1 MNGIGQAYSGINNE
15 QHSLILSSLYALIP
29 ILSNPISL
37 TFAPMTTIIIATNR
51 KDSAS
56 GRIGAEIQQRAQAA
70 GKPVQ
75 VWDFNDLPQD
85 IAFSETYGNR
95 SAEFQNAI
103 DTFVAPIQQLVFVV
117 PEYNGSFPGILKL
130 VIDAIPQKV
139 WQDKMAFIVG
149 VSAGAAGNLR
159 GQEHLTGIF
168 HYVKMHTHYFKPKL
182 SAIQDAWDAEG
193 NLQGRFKDQIDQL
206 VALM

>member
-1 MNGIGQAYSGINNE
+1 MLGFNLYSV
-15 QHSLILSSLYALIP
+15 SSLTL
-29 ILSNPISL
+29 
-37 TFAPMTTIIIATNR
+37 APMTTIIIATNR

-56 GRIGAEIQQRAQAA
+56 GRIGLEIQQRAQAA
-70 GKPVQ
+70 GKSVQ
-75 VWDFNDLPQD
+75 VWDFNDLPSD

-95 SAEFQNAI
+95 SDVFQQAI
-103 DTFVAPIQQLVFVV
+103 NQFITPIQQLVFVV

-139 WQDKMAFIVG
+139 WQDKMAYIVG
-149 VSAGAAGNLR
+149 VSSGAAGNLR

-182 SAIQDAWDAEG
+182 SAIQDAWDDEG
-193 NLQGRFKDQIDQL
+193 NLQGRFKDQIEQL
-206 VALM
+206 VALI

>member
-1 MNGIGQAYSGINNE
+1 MI
-15 QHSLILSSLYALIP
+15 
-29 ILSNPISL
+29 
-37 TFAPMTTIIIATNR
+37 TVIIATNR

-56 GRIGAEIQQRAQAA
+56 GRVGREIEQRALAS
-70 GKPVQ
+70 GKAIQ
-75 VWDFNDLPQD
+75 VWDFNDLPPN
-85 IAFSETYGNR
+85 IAFGETYGNR
-95 SAEFQNAI
+95 SDAFQQAI
-103 DTFVAPIQQLVFVV
+103 DQFIAPIQQLVFVV

-130 VIDAIPQKV
+130 VIDAIPQKI

-149 VSAGAAGNLR
+149 VSSGAAGNLR

-182 SAIQDAWDAEG
+182 SAIQEAWDAEG

-206 VALM
+206 VGLL

>member
-1 MNGIGQAYSGINNE
+1 ME
-15 QHSLILSSLYALIP
+15 TVKLIEALTLTLIPSSLYALIP

-37 TFAPMTTIIIATNR
+37 TLATMTTVIIATNR

-56 GRIGAEIQQRAQAA
+56 GRVGREIEQRALAS
-70 GKPVQ
+70 GKAIQ
-75 VWDFNDLPQD
+75 VWDFNDLPLD

-95 SAEFQNAI
+95 SAAFQNAI

-139 WQDKMAFIVG
+139 WQDKMAYIVG
-149 VSAGAAGNLR
+149 VSSGAAGNLR

-182 SAIQDAWDAEG
+182 SGIQEAWDAEG
-193 NLQGRFKDQIDQL
+193 NLQGRFKDQIEQL
-206 VALM
+206 VALI